1 MHTLRSPGSKFKI
14 KHISGKDNSQSVK
27 ENYGNNFCQ
36 AEVIEFSNN
45 MDTLYNWS
53 DIIISRAGSM
63 TISEIS
69 KSGRTAI
76 LVPFLYATDNHQ
88 HRNAKYL
95 VDNNAAI
102 IIKED
107 STFAENLTETLSEL
121 YNNQDWLAELA
132 MNSKNL
138 FPEDSSAIILGKIPE
153 LNEEFDYTTPKK

>member
-1 MHTLRSPGSKFKI
+1 
-14 KHISGKDNSQSVK
+14 
-27 ENYGNNFCQ
+27 
-36 AEVIEFSNN
+36 

-88 HRNAKYL
+88 YLNAKYL

-107 STFAENLTETLSEL
+107 STFAEKLTETLSEL

-132 MNSKNL
+132 MNSKIFFL
-138 FPEDSSAIILGKIPE
+138 RIPV
-153 LNEEFDYTTPKK
+153 L